1 MSLTDTYKLKN
12 GVEIPVVGFGTW
24 QSSEEDAEQSVI
36 WALEAGYRHI
46 DTASAYKNE
55 AGVGRGLKKSGLN
68 REDVFVTTKLGN
80 NDHGYEEAK
89 QAIQDSLEKLDTDYI
104 DLYIIHWPNPKKFR
118 DNWKEMNAQSWRAM
132 EEAVEAGK
140 IRALGV
146 SNFHPHHIDAL
157 METAKIEP
165 TLNQI
170 LLNPSAM
177 QDEVVKYNQA
187 HNIVSEAYS
196 PLGTGKIF
204 EVDELKELAEK
215 YDKSIAQLVLKWS
228 LQHGFLPLPKSVHEK
243 RIHENADIFDFE
255 IEDAD
260 MKTIDGLKGTAGEAP
275 DPDNVSF

>member
-1 MSLTDTYKLKN
+1 MSLIDTYKLKN
-12 GVEIPVVGFGTW
+12 GVEIPVIGFGTW

-68 REDVFVTTKLGN
+68 REDIFVTTKLGN

-89 QAIQDSLEKLDTDYI
+89 QAIQASLDKLDTNYI

-118 DNWKEMNAQSWRAM
+118 DNWKEANAQSWRAM

-177 QDEVVKYNQA
+177 QEEIVKYNQA

-228 LQHGFLPLPKSVHEK
+228 LQHGFLPLPKSVHEE
-243 RIHENADIFDFE
+243 RIHENANIFDFE

>member
-68 REDVFVTTKLGN
+68 REDIFVTTKLGN

-204 EVDELKELAEK
+204 DVDELKELAEK

-228 LQHGFLPLPKSVHEK
+228 LQHGFLPLPKSVHEE
-243 RIHENADIFDFE
+243 RIHENTNIFDFE